1 MNFRTCSSLSVRR
14 EAELWKTKSSKLR
27 CWALCEAG
35 LDWLYFALMA
45 LTVGTGVYKVL
56 KLQKEEMEAKI
67 GARVEL
73 KKILVRNLQKAEQKV
88 DDPSVLTN
96 DVQEILDDP
105 EIEIVIEVMGGIQPA
120 LSYMLE
126 ALNAGKSVVTANKDV
141 VASEGKKLLEAA
153 KANGRDFL
161 YEASVAGGI
170 PIVRPMKQCLAG
182 NHITEVVGIFNGTTN
197 FILTKMS
204 KEGMEFKEALQLAQ
218 DLGYAEADPTS
229 DIEGLDAGRKVA
241 ILASAAF
248 NSRVVFENVYTEGI
262 ARITAKDIQYAK
274 EMGCEIKL
282 LGMARLTAEGIEARV
297 HPMLINKDHPLASV
311 QDSYNA
317 VFVRGDAV
325 QDTMFYGRG
334 AGELPTA
341 SAVVGDVFDCVRNIL
356 ADCCGRIG
364 CTCYKDLPIRKI
376 SQIKSKYF
384 VRMEVEDR
392 PGVLASVT
400 AVFGNNS
407 VSIAQ
412 FIQKEKKGELAEI
425 VVITEKVQERHFMDA
440 IRILEGMSIIRE
452 ISSLIRVYG

>member
-1 MNFRTCSSLSVRR
+1 MENRVIKVGML
-14 EAELWKTKSSKLR
+14 
-27 CWALCEAG
+27 G
-35 LDWLYFALMA
+35 LG
-45 LTVGTGVYKVL
+45 TVGTGVYKVL
-56 KLQKEEMEAKI
+56 KSQKSEMEAKL
-67 GARVEL
+67 GAKVEL
-73 KKILVRNLQKAEQKV
+73 KKILVRNLEKASQKV
-88 DDPSVLTN
+88 EDPSILTN
-96 DVQEILDDP
+96 HAGEILEDP
-105 EIEIVIEVMGGIQPA
+105 EIEIVIEVMGGMQPA
-120 LSYMLE
+120 LTYMLA

-141 VASEGKKLLEAA
+141 VASEGKKLLDTA

-170 PIVRPMKQCLAG
+170 PIIRPLKQCLAG
-182 NHITEVVGIFNGTTN
+182 NHITEVIGIFNGTTN

-204 KEGMEFKEALQLAQ
+204 KEGMEFDEALQLAQ
-218 DLGYAEADPTS
+218 GLGYAEADPTS

-262 ARITAKDIQYAK
+262 ARITARDILYAK

-282 LGMARLTAEGIEARV
+282 LGVARLTPEGIEARV
-297 HPMLINKDHPLASV
+297 HPMLIDSDHPLASV

-334 AGELPTA
+334 AGEMPTA

-364 CTCYKDLPIRKI
+364 CTCYKDLPVRKI
-376 SQIKSKYF
+376 SDIRSKYF

-392 PGVLASVT
+392 SGVLASVA
-400 AVFGNNS
+400 AVFGNND

-412 FIQKEKKGELAEI
+412 VMQKRKRSERAEI
-425 VVITEKVQERHFMDA
+425 VVITETVQERHFMDA
-440 IRILEGMSIIRE
+440 IRILEGMSLIRN
-452 ISSLIRVYG
+452 ISSLIRVYD

>member
-1 MNFRTCSSLSVRR
+1 MENRVIKVGML
-14 EAELWKTKSSKLR
+14 
-27 CWALCEAG
+27 G
-35 LDWLYFALMA
+35 LG
-45 LTVGTGVYKVL
+45 TVGTGVYKVL
-56 KLQKEEMEAKI
+56 KSQESEMEAKL
-67 GARVEL
+67 GAKVEL
-73 KKILVRNLQKAEQKV
+73 KKILVRNLEKASQKV
-88 DDPSVLTN
+88 EDPSILTN
-96 DVQEILDDP
+96 HAGEILEDP
-105 EIEIVIEVMGGIQPA
+105 EIEIVIEVMGGMQPA
-120 LSYMLE
+120 LTYMLA

-141 VASEGKKLLEAA
+141 VASEGKKLLDTA

-170 PIVRPMKQCLAG
+170 PIIRPLKQCLAG
-182 NHITEVVGIFNGTTN
+182 NHITEVIGIFNGTTN

-204 KEGMEFKEALQLAQ
+204 KEGMEFDEALQLAQ

-262 ARITAKDIQYAK
+262 ARITARDILYAK

-282 LGMARLTAEGIEARV
+282 LGVARLTPEGIEARV
-297 HPMLINKDHPLASV
+297 HPMLIDSDHPLASV

-317 VFVRGDAV
+317 VFVRGDAG

-334 AGELPTA
+334 AGEMPTA

-364 CTCYKDLPIRKI
+364 CTCYKDLPVRKI
-376 SQIKSKYF
+376 SDIRSKYF

-392 PGVLASVT
+392 SGVLASVA
-400 AVFGNNS
+400 AVFGNND

-412 FIQKEKKGELAEI
+412 VMQKRKRSELAEI
-425 VVITEKVQERHFMDA
+425 VVITETVQERHFMDA
-440 IRILEGMSIIRE
+440 IRILEGMSLIRN
-452 ISSLIRVYG
+452 ISSLIRVYD

>member
-1 MNFRTCSSLSVRR
+1 MENRVI
-14 EAELWKTKSSKLR
+14 K
-27 CWALCEAG
+27 AG
-35 LDWLYFALMA
+35 MLGLG
-45 LTVGTGVYKVL
+45 TVGTGVYKVL
-56 KLQKEEMEAKI
+56 KRQEAEMEAKL
-67 GARVEL
+67 GAKVEL
-73 KKILVRNLQKAEQKV
+73 KKILVRNLEKAAAKV
-88 DDPSVLTN
+88 EDPSILTN
-96 DVQEILDDP
+96 DVREILEDP
-105 EIEIVIEVMGGIQPA
+105 EIEIVVEVMGGMQPA
-120 LSYMLE
+120 LAYMLD

-170 PIVRPMKQCLAG
+170 PIIRPLKQCLAG
-182 NHITEVVGIFNGTTN
+182 NHITEVIGIFNGTTN

-204 KEGMEFKEALQLAQ
+204 KEGMEFDEALQLAQ

-262 ARITAKDIQYAK
+262 ARITARDILYAK

-282 LGMARLTAEGIEARV
+282 LGVARLTPEGIEARV
-297 HPMLINKDHPLASV
+297 HPMLIDSDHPLASV

-341 SAVVGDVFDCVRNIL
+341 SAVVGDIFDCVRNIL

-364 CTCYKDLPIRKI
+364 CTCYKDLPVRKI
-376 SQIKSKYF
+376 SDIKSKYF

-392 PGVLASVT
+392 SGVLASVA
-400 AVFGNNS
+400 AVFGNND

-412 FIQKEKKGELAEI
+412 VMQKRKRSELAEI
-425 VVITEKVQERHFMDA
+425 VVITETVQERHFMDA
-440 IRILEGMSIIRE
+440 IRILEGMSLIRN

>member
-1 MNFRTCSSLSVRR
+1 MENRVIKVGML
-14 EAELWKTKSSKLR
+14 
-27 CWALCEAG
+27 G
-35 LDWLYFALMA
+35 LG
-45 LTVGTGVYKVL
+45 TVGTGVYKVL
-56 KLQKEEMEAKI
+56 KSQESEMEAKL
-67 GARVEL
+67 GAKVEL
-73 KKILVRNLQKAEQKV
+73 KKILVRNLEKASQKV
-88 DDPSVLTN
+88 EDPSILTN
-96 DVQEILDDP
+96 HAGEILEDP
-105 EIEIVIEVMGGIQPA
+105 EIEIVIEVMGGMQPA
-120 LSYMLE
+120 LTYMLA

-141 VASEGKKLLEAA
+141 VASEGKKLLDTA

-170 PIVRPMKQCLAG
+170 PIIRPLKQCLAG
-182 NHITEVVGIFNGTTN
+182 NHITEVIGIFNGTTN

-204 KEGMEFKEALQLAQ
+204 KEGMEFDEALQLAQ

-262 ARITAKDIQYAK
+262 ARITARDILYAK

-282 LGMARLTAEGIEARV
+282 LGVARLTPESIEARV
-297 HPMLINKDHPLASV
+297 HPMLIDSDHPLASV

-334 AGELPTA
+334 AGEMPTA

-364 CTCYKDLPIRKI
+364 CTCYKDLPVRKI
-376 SQIKSKYF
+376 SDIRSKYF

-392 PGVLASVT
+392 SGVLASVA
-400 AVFGNNS
+400 AVFGNND

-412 FIQKEKKGELAEI
+412 VMQKRKRSELAEI
-425 VVITEKVQERHFMDA
+425 VVITETVQERHFMDA
-440 IRILEGMSIIRE
+440 IRILEGMSLIRN
-452 ISSLIRVYG
+452 ISSLIRVYD

>member
-1 MNFRTCSSLSVRR
+1 MENRVIKVGML
-14 EAELWKTKSSKLR
+14 
-27 CWALCEAG
+27 G
-35 LDWLYFALMA
+35 LG
-45 LTVGTGVYKVL
+45 TVGTGVYKVL
-56 KLQKEEMEAKI
+56 KSQESEMEAKL
-67 GARVEL
+67 GAKVEL
-73 KKILVRNLQKAEQKV
+73 KKILVRNLEKASQKV
-88 DDPSVLTN
+88 EDPSILTN
-96 DVQEILDDP
+96 HAGEILEDP
-105 EIEIVIEVMGGIQPA
+105 EIEIVIEVMGGMQPA
-120 LSYMLE
+120 LTYMLA

-141 VASEGKKLLEAA
+141 VASEGKKLLDTA

-170 PIVRPMKQCLAG
+170 PIIRPLKQCLAG
-182 NHITEVVGIFNGTTN
+182 NHITEVIGIFNGTTN

-204 KEGMEFKEALQLAQ
+204 KEGMEFDEALQLAQ

-262 ARITAKDIQYAK
+262 ARITARDILYAK

-282 LGMARLTAEGIEARV
+282 LGVARLTPEGIEARV
-297 HPMLINKDHPLASV
+297 HPMLIDSDHPLASV

-334 AGELPTA
+334 AGEMPTA

-364 CTCYKDLPIRKI
+364 CTCYKDLPVRKI
-376 SQIKSKYF
+376 SDIRSKYF

-392 PGVLASVT
+392 SGVLASVA
-400 AVFGNNS
+400 AVFGNND

-412 FIQKEKKGELAEI
+412 VMQKRKRSEMAEV
-425 VVITEKVQERHFMDA
+425 VVITETVQERHFMDA
-440 IRILEGMSIIRE
+440 IRILEGMSLIRN
-452 ISSLIRVYG
+452 ISSLIRVYD

>member
-1 MNFRTCSSLSVRR
+1 MENRVI
-14 EAELWKTKSSKLR
+14 K
-27 CWALCEAG
+27 AG
-35 LDWLYFALMA
+35 MLGLG
-45 LTVGTGVYKVL
+45 TVGTGVYKVL
-56 KLQKEEMEAKI
+56 KRLEAEMEAKL
-67 GARVEL
+67 GAKVEL
-73 KKILVRNLQKAEQKV
+73 KKILVRNLEKAAAKV
-88 DDPSVLTN
+88 EDPSILTN
-96 DVQEILDDP
+96 DVREILEDP
-105 EIEIVIEVMGGIQPA
+105 EIEIVVEVMGGIQPA
-120 LSYMLE
+120 LAYMLD

-153 KANGRDFL
+153 RANGRDFL

-170 PIVRPMKQCLAG
+170 PIIRPLKQCLAG
-182 NHITEVVGIFNGTTN
+182 NHITEVIGIFNGTTN

-204 KEGMEFKEALQLAQ
+204 KEGMEFDEALQLAQ
-218 DLGYAEADPTS
+218 DLGYAEADPTA

-262 ARITAKDIQYAK
+262 ARITARDILYAK

-282 LGMARLTAEGIEARV
+282 LGVARLTPEGIEARV
-297 HPMLINKDHPLASV
+297 HPMLIDSDHPLASV

-341 SAVVGDVFDCVRNIL
+341 SAVVGDIFDCVRNIL

-364 CTCYKDLPIRKI
+364 CTCYKDLPVRKI
-376 SQIKSKYF
+376 SDIKSKYF

-392 PGVLASVT
+392 SGVLASVA
-400 AVFGNNS
+400 AVFGNND

-412 FIQKEKKGELAEI
+412 VMQKRKRSELAEI
-425 VVITEKVQERHFMDA
+425 VVITETVQERHFMDA
-440 IRILEGMSIIRE
+440 IRILEGMSLIRN

>member
-1 MNFRTCSSLSVRR
+1 MENRVIKVGML
-14 EAELWKTKSSKLR
+14 
-27 CWALCEAG
+27 G
-35 LDWLYFALMA
+35 LG
-45 LTVGTGVYKVL
+45 TVGTGVYKVL
-56 KLQKEEMEAKI
+56 KSQESEMEAKL
-67 GARVEL
+67 GAKVEL
-73 KKILVRNLQKAEQKV
+73 KKILVRNLEKASQKV
-88 DDPSVLTN
+88 EDPSILTN
-96 DVQEILDDP
+96 DAGEILEDP
-105 EIEIVIEVMGGIQPA
+105 EIEIVIEVMGGMQPA
-120 LSYMLE
+120 LTYMLA

-141 VASEGKKLLEAA
+141 VASEGKKLLDTA

-170 PIVRPMKQCLAG
+170 PIIRPLKQCLAG
-182 NHITEVVGIFNGTTN
+182 NHITEVIGIFNGTTN

-204 KEGMEFKEALQLAQ
+204 KEGMEFDEALQLAQ

-262 ARITAKDIQYAK
+262 ARITARDILYAK

-282 LGMARLTAEGIEARV
+282 LGVARLTPEGIEARV
-297 HPMLINKDHPLASV
+297 HPMLIDSDHPLASV

-334 AGELPTA
+334 AGEMPTA

-364 CTCYKDLPIRKI
+364 CTCYKDLPVRKI
-376 SQIKSKYF
+376 GDIRSKYF

-392 PGVLASVT
+392 SGVLASVA
-400 AVFGNNS
+400 AVFGNND

-412 FIQKEKKGELAEI
+412 VMQKRKRSELAEI
-425 VVITEKVQERHFMDA
+425 VVITETVQERHFMDA
-440 IRILEGMSIIRE
+440 IRILEGMSLIRN
-452 ISSLIRVYG
+452 ISSLIRVYD

>member
-1 MNFRTCSSLSVRR
+1 MENKVIKAAML
-14 EAELWKTKSSKLR
+14 
-27 CWALCEAG
+27 G
-35 LDWLYFALMA
+35 LG
-45 LTVGTGVYKVL
+45 TVGTGVYKVL

-73 KKILVRNLQKAEQKV
+73 KKILVRNLQKAAQKV

-204 KEGMEFKEALQLAQ
+204 KEGMEFEEALQLAQ
-218 DLGYAEADPTS
+218 DLGYAESDPTS

-341 SAVVGDVFDCVRNIL
+341 SAVIGDVFDCVRNIL

-452 ISSLIRVYG
+452 ISLLIRVYG

>member
-1 MNFRTCSSLSVRR
+1 MENRVIKVGML
-14 EAELWKTKSSKLR
+14 
-27 CWALCEAG
+27 G
-35 LDWLYFALMA
+35 LG
-45 LTVGTGVYKVL
+45 TVGTGVYKVL
-56 KLQKEEMEAKI
+56 KSQKSEMEAKL
-67 GARVEL
+67 GAKVEL
-73 KKILVRNLQKAEQKV
+73 KKILVRNLEKASQKV
-88 DDPSVLTN
+88 EDPSILTN
-96 DVQEILDDP
+96 HAGEILEDP
-105 EIEIVIEVMGGIQPA
+105 EIEIVIEVMGGMQPA
-120 LSYMLE
+120 LTYMLA

-141 VASEGKKLLEAA
+141 VASEGKKLLDTA

-170 PIVRPMKQCLAG
+170 PIIRPLKQCLAG
-182 NHITEVVGIFNGTTN
+182 NHITEVIGIFNGTTN

-204 KEGMEFKEALQLAQ
+204 KEGMEFDEALQLAQ

-262 ARITAKDIQYAK
+262 ARITARDILYAK

-282 LGMARLTAEGIEARV
+282 LGVARLTPEGIEARV
-297 HPMLINKDHPLASV
+297 HPMLIDSDHPLASV

-334 AGELPTA
+334 AGEMPTA

-364 CTCYKDLPIRKI
+364 CTCYKDLPVRKI
-376 SQIKSKYF
+376 SDIRSKYF

-392 PGVLASVT
+392 SGVLASVA
-400 AVFGNNS
+400 AVFGNND

-412 FIQKEKKGELAEI
+412 VMQKRKRSELAEI
-425 VVITEKVQERHFMDA
+425 VVITETVQERHFMDA
-440 IRILEGMSIIRE
+440 IRILEGMSLIRN
-452 ISSLIRVYG
+452 ISSLIRVYD

>member
-1 MNFRTCSSLSVRR
+1 MENKVIKAAML
-14 EAELWKTKSSKLR
+14 
-27 CWALCEAG
+27 G
-35 LDWLYFALMA
+35 LG
-45 LTVGTGVYKVL
+45 TVGTGVYKVL
-56 KLQKEEMEAKI
+56 KLQKAEMEAKI
-67 GARVEL
+67 GARVGL
-73 KKILVRNLQKAEQKV
+73 KKILVRNLQKAAQKV

-153 KANGRDFL
+153 KVNGRDFL

-204 KEGMEFKEALQLAQ
+204 KERMEFEEALQLAQ
-218 DLGYAEADPTS
+218 DLGYAESDPTS

-274 EMGCEIKL
+274 E
-282 LGMARLTAEGIEARV
+282 
-297 HPMLINKDHPLASV
+297 
-311 QDSYNA
+311 
-317 VFVRGDAV
+317 
-325 QDTMFYGRG
+325 
-334 AGELPTA
+334 
-341 SAVVGDVFDCVRNIL
+341 
-356 ADCCGRIG
+356 
-364 CTCYKDLPIRKI
+364 
-376 SQIKSKYF
+376 
-384 VRMEVEDR
+384 
-392 PGVLASVT
+392 
-400 AVFGNNS
+400 
-407 VSIAQ
+407 
-412 FIQKEKKGELAEI
+412 
-425 VVITEKVQERHFMDA
+425 
-440 IRILEGMSIIRE
+440 
-452 ISSLIRVYG
+452 

>member
-1 MNFRTCSSLSVRR
+1 
-14 EAELWKTKSSKLR
+14 
-27 CWALCEAG
+27 
-35 LDWLYFALMA
+35 
-45 LTVGTGVYKVL
+45 
-56 KLQKEEMEAKI
+56 
-67 GARVEL
+67 
-73 KKILVRNLQKAEQKV
+73 
-88 DDPSVLTN
+88 
-96 DVQEILDDP
+96 
-105 EIEIVIEVMGGIQPA
+105 
-120 LSYMLE
+120 
-126 ALNAGKSVVTANKDV
+126 
-141 VASEGKKLLEAA
+141 
-153 KANGRDFL
+153 
-161 YEASVAGGI
+161 
-170 PIVRPMKQCLAG
+170 
-182 NHITEVVGIFNGTTN
+182 
-197 FILTKMS
+197 
-204 KEGMEFKEALQLAQ
+204 MEFEEALQLAQ
-218 DLGYAEADPTS
+218 DLGYAESDPTS

-317 VFVRGDAV
+317 VFVLGDAV

>member
-1 MNFRTCSSLSVRR
+1 MENRVIKVGML
-14 EAELWKTKSSKLR
+14 
-27 CWALCEAG
+27 G
-35 LDWLYFALMA
+35 LG
-45 LTVGTGVYKVL
+45 TVGTGVYKVL
-56 KLQKEEMEAKI
+56 KSQESEMEAKL
-67 GARVEL
+67 GAKVEL
-73 KKILVRNLQKAEQKV
+73 KKILVRNLEKASQKV
-88 DDPSVLTN
+88 
-96 DVQEILDDP
+96 EDP
-105 EIEIVIEVMGGIQPA
+105 EIEIVIEVMGGMQPA
-120 LSYMLE
+120 LTYMLA

-141 VASEGKKLLEAA
+141 VASEGKKLLDTA

-170 PIVRPMKQCLAG
+170 PIIRPLKQCLAG
-182 NHITEVVGIFNGTTN
+182 NHITEVIGIFNGTTN

-204 KEGMEFKEALQLAQ
+204 KEGMEFDEALQLAQ

-262 ARITAKDIQYAK
+262 ARITARDILYAK

-282 LGMARLTAEGIEARV
+282 LGVARLTPEGIEARV
-297 HPMLINKDHPLASV
+297 HPMLIDSDHPLASV

-334 AGELPTA
+334 AGEMPTA

-364 CTCYKDLPIRKI
+364 CTCYKDLPVRKI
-376 SQIKSKYF
+376 SDIRSKYF

-392 PGVLASVT
+392 SGVLASVA
-400 AVFGNNS
+400 AVFGNND

-412 FIQKEKKGELAEI
+412 VMQKRKRSELAEI
-425 VVITEKVQERHFMDA
+425 VVITETVQERHFMDA
-440 IRILEGMSIIRE
+440 IRILEGMSLIRN
-452 ISSLIRVYG
+452 ISSLIRVYD

>member
-1 MNFRTCSSLSVRR
+1 MENKVIKAAML
-14 EAELWKTKSSKLR
+14 
-27 CWALCEAG
+27 G
-35 LDWLYFALMA
+35 LG
-45 LTVGTGVYKVL
+45 TVGTGVYKVL

-73 KKILVRNLQKAEQKV
+73 KKILVRNLQKAAQKV

-153 KANGRDFL
+153 KVNGRDFL

-204 KEGMEFKEALQLAQ
+204 KEGMEFEEALQLAQ
-218 DLGYAEADPTS
+218 DLGYAESDPTS

-325 QDTMFYGRG
+325 QDTMIYGRG

-341 SAVVGDVFDCVRNIL
+341 SAVVGDVFDCVR
-356 ADCCGRIG
+356 
-364 CTCYKDLPIRKI
+364 K
-376 SQIKSKYF
+376 
-384 VRMEVEDR
+384 
-392 PGVLASVT
+392 
-400 AVFGNNS
+400 
-407 VSIAQ
+407 
-412 FIQKEKKGELAEI
+412 
-425 VVITEKVQERHFMDA
+425 
-440 IRILEGMSIIRE
+440 
-452 ISSLIRVYG
+452 

>member
-1 MNFRTCSSLSVRR
+1 MENRVI
-14 EAELWKTKSSKLR
+14 K
-27 CWALCEAG
+27 AG
-35 LDWLYFALMA
+35 MLGLG
-45 LTVGTGVYKVL
+45 TVGTGVYKVL
-56 KLQKEEMEAKI
+56 KRQEAEMEAKL
-67 GARVEL
+67 GAKVEL
-73 KKILVRNLQKAEQKV
+73 KKILVRNLEKAAAKV
-88 DDPSVLTN
+88 EDPSILTN
-96 DVQEILDDP
+96 DVREILEDP
-105 EIEIVIEVMGGIQPA
+105 EIEIVVEVMGGIQPA
-120 LSYMLE
+120 LAYMLD

-153 KANGRDFL
+153 RANGRDFL

-170 PIVRPMKQCLAG
+170 PIIRPLKQCLAG
-182 NHITEVVGIFNGTTN
+182 NHITEVIGIFNGTTN

-204 KEGMEFKEALQLAQ
+204 KEGMEFDEALQLAQ
-218 DLGYAEADPTS
+218 DLGYAEADPTA

-262 ARITAKDIQYAK
+262 ARITAGDILYAK

-282 LGMARLTAEGIEARV
+282 LGVARLTPEGIEARV
-297 HPMLINKDHPLASV
+297 HPMLIDSDHPLASV

-341 SAVVGDVFDCVRNIL
+341 SAVVGDIFDCVRNIL

-364 CTCYKDLPIRKI
+364 CTCYKDLPVRKI
-376 SQIKSKYF
+376 SDIKSKYF

-392 PGVLASVT
+392 SGVLASVA
-400 AVFGNNS
+400 AVFGNND

-412 FIQKEKKGELAEI
+412 VMQKRKRSELAEI
-425 VVITEKVQERHFMDA
+425 VVITETVQERHFMDA
-440 IRILEGMSIIRE
+440 IRILEGMSLIRN

>member
-1 MNFRTCSSLSVRR
+1 MENRVIKVGML
-14 EAELWKTKSSKLR
+14 
-27 CWALCEAG
+27 G
-35 LDWLYFALMA
+35 LG
-45 LTVGTGVYKVL
+45 TVGTGVYKVL
-56 KLQKEEMEAKI
+56 KSQESEMEAKL
-67 GARVEL
+67 GAKVEL
-73 KKILVRNLQKAEQKV
+73 KKILVRNLEKASQKV
-88 DDPSVLTN
+88 EDPSILTN
-96 DVQEILDDP
+96 HAGEILEDP
-105 EIEIVIEVMGGIQPA
+105 EIEIVIEVMGGMQPA
-120 LSYMLE
+120 LTYMLA

-141 VASEGKKLLEAA
+141 VASEGKKLLDAA

-170 PIVRPMKQCLAG
+170 PIIRPLKQCLAG
-182 NHITEVVGIFNGTTN
+182 NHITEVIGIFNGTTN

-204 KEGMEFKEALQLAQ
+204 KEGMEFDEALQLAQ

-262 ARITAKDIQYAK
+262 ARITARDILYAK
-274 EMGCEIKL
+274 EMGCESKL
-282 LGMARLTAEGIEARV
+282 LGVAPLTPEGTEARV
-297 HPMLINKDHPLASV
+297 HPMLIDSDHPLASV

-334 AGELPTA
+334 AGEMPTA

-364 CTCYKDLPIRKI
+364 CTCYKDLPVRKI
-376 SQIKSKYF
+376 SDIRSKYF

-392 PGVLASVT
+392 SGVLASVA
-400 AVFGNNS
+400 AVFGNND

-412 FIQKEKKGELAEI
+412 VMQKRKRSELAEI
-425 VVITEKVQERHFMDA
+425 VVITETVQERHFMDA
-440 IRILEGMSIIRE
+440 IRILEGMSLIRN
-452 ISSLIRVYG
+452 ISSLIRVYD

>member
-1 MNFRTCSSLSVRR
+1 MENRVIKVGML
-14 EAELWKTKSSKLR
+14 
-27 CWALCEAG
+27 G
-35 LDWLYFALMA
+35 LG
-45 LTVGTGVYKVL
+45 TVGTGVYKVL
-56 KLQKEEMEAKI
+56 KSQESEMEAKL
-67 GARVEL
+67 GAKVEL
-73 KKILVRNLQKAEQKV
+73 KKILVRNLEKASQKV
-88 DDPSVLTN
+88 EDPSILTN
-96 DVQEILDDP
+96 HAGEILEDP
-105 EIEIVIEVMGGIQPA
+105 EIEIVIEVMGGMQPA
-120 LSYMLE
+120 LTYMLA

-141 VASEGKKLLEAA
+141 VASEGKKLLDTA

-170 PIVRPMKQCLAG
+170 PIIRPLKQCLAG
-182 NHITEVVGIFNGTTN
+182 NHITEVIGIFNGTTN

-204 KEGMEFKEALQLAQ
+204 KEGMEFDEALQLAQ

-262 ARITAKDIQYAK
+262 ARITARDILYAK

-282 LGMARLTAEGIEARV
+282 LGVARLTPEGIEARV
-297 HPMLINKDHPLASV
+297 HPMLIDSDHPLASV

-334 AGELPTA
+334 AGEMPTA

-364 CTCYKDLPIRKI
+364 CTCYKDLPVRKI
-376 SQIKSKYF
+376 SDIRSKYF

-392 PGVLASVT
+392 SGVLASVA
-400 AVFGNNS
+400 AVFGNND

-412 FIQKEKKGELAEI
+412 VMQKRKRSELAEI
-425 VVITEKVQERHFMDA
+425 VVITETVQERHFMDA
-440 IRILEGMSIIRE
+440 IRILEGMSLIRN
-452 ISSLIRVYG
+452 ISSLIRVYD

>member
-1 MNFRTCSSLSVRR
+1 MENRVIKVGML
-14 EAELWKTKSSKLR
+14 
-27 CWALCEAG
+27 G
-35 LDWLYFALMA
+35 LG
-45 LTVGTGVYKVL
+45 TVGTGVYKVL
-56 KLQKEEMEAKI
+56 KRQESEMEAKL
-67 GARVEL
+67 GAKVEL
-73 KKILVRNLQKAEQKV
+73 KKILVRNLEKASQKV
-88 DDPSVLTN
+88 EDPSILTN
-96 DVQEILDDP
+96 HAGEILEDP
-105 EIEIVIEVMGGIQPA
+105 EIEIVIEVMGGMQPA
-120 LSYMLE
+120 LTYMLA

-141 VASEGKKLLEAA
+141 VASEGKKLLDAA

-170 PIVRPMKQCLAG
+170 PIIRPLKQCLAG
-182 NHITEVVGIFNGTTN
+182 NHITEVIGIFNGTTN

-204 KEGMEFKEALQLAQ
+204 KEGMEFDETLQLAQ

-262 ARITAKDIQYAK
+262 ARITARDILYAK

-282 LGMARLTAEGIEARV
+282 LGVARLTPEGIEARV
-297 HPMLINKDHPLASV
+297 HPMLIDSDHPLASV

-334 AGELPTA
+334 AGEMPTA

-364 CTCYKDLPIRKI
+364 CTCYKDLPVRKI
-376 SQIKSKYF
+376 SDIRSKYF

-392 PGVLASVT
+392 SGVLASVA
-400 AVFGNNS
+400 AVFGNND

-412 FIQKEKKGELAEI
+412 VMQKRKRSELAEI
-425 VVITEKVQERHFMDA
+425 VVITETVQERHFMDA
-440 IRILEGMSIIRE
+440 IRILEGMSLIRN
-452 ISSLIRVYG
+452 ISSLIRVYD

>member
-1 MNFRTCSSLSVRR
+1 MENRVIKVGML
-14 EAELWKTKSSKLR
+14 
-27 CWALCEAG
+27 G
-35 LDWLYFALMA
+35 LG
-45 LTVGTGVYKVL
+45 TVGTGVYKVL
-56 KLQKEEMEAKI
+56 KSQESEMEAKL
-67 GARVEL
+67 GAKVEL
-73 KKILVRNLQKAEQKV
+73 KKILVRNLEKASQKV
-88 DDPSVLTN
+88 EDPSILTN
-96 DVQEILDDP
+96 HAGEILEDP
-105 EIEIVIEVMGGIQPA
+105 EIEIVIEVMGGMQPA
-120 LSYMLE
+120 LTYMLA

-141 VASEGKKLLEAA
+141 VASEGKKLLDTA

-170 PIVRPMKQCLAG
+170 PIIRPLKQCLAG
-182 NHITEVVGIFNGTTN
+182 NHITEVIGIFNGTTN

-204 KEGMEFKEALQLAQ
+204 KEGMEFDEALQLAQ

-262 ARITAKDIQYAK
+262 ARITARDILYAK

-282 LGMARLTAEGIEARV
+282 LGVARLTPEGIEARV
-297 HPMLINKDHPLASV
+297 HPMLIDSDHPLASV

-334 AGELPTA
+334 AGEMPTA

-364 CTCYKDLPIRKI
+364 CTCYKDLPVRKI
-376 SQIKSKYF
+376 SDIRSKYF

-392 PGVLASVT
+392 SGVLASVA
-400 AVFGNNS
+400 AVFGNND

-412 FIQKEKKGELAEI
+412 VMQKRKRSELAEV
-425 VVITEKVQERHFMDA
+425 VVITETVQERHFMDA
-440 IRILEGMSIIRE
+440 IRILEGMSLIRN
-452 ISSLIRVYG
+452 ISSLIRVYD

>member
-1 MNFRTCSSLSVRR
+1 MENRVIKVGML
-14 EAELWKTKSSKLR
+14 
-27 CWALCEAG
+27 G
-35 LDWLYFALMA
+35 LG
-45 LTVGTGVYKVL
+45 TVGTGVYKVL
-56 KLQKEEMEAKI
+56 KSQESEMEAKL
-67 GARVEL
+67 GAKVEL
-73 KKILVRNLQKAEQKV
+73 KKILVRNLEKASQKV
-88 DDPSVLTN
+88 EDPSILTN
-96 DVQEILDDP
+96 DAGEILEDP
-105 EIEIVIEVMGGIQPA
+105 EIEIVIEVMGGMQPA
-120 LSYMLE
+120 LTYMLA

-141 VASEGKKLLEAA
+141 VASEGKKLLDTA

-170 PIVRPMKQCLAG
+170 PIIRPLKQCLAG
-182 NHITEVVGIFNGTTN
+182 NHITEVIGIFNGTTN

-204 KEGMEFKEALQLAQ
+204 KEGMEFDEALQLAQ

-262 ARITAKDIQYAK
+262 ARITARDILYAK

-282 LGMARLTAEGIEARV
+282 LGVARLTPEGIEARV
-297 HPMLINKDHPLASV
+297 HPMLIDSDHPLASV

-334 AGELPTA
+334 AGEMPTA

-364 CTCYKDLPIRKI
+364 CTCYKDLPVRKI
-376 SQIKSKYF
+376 SDIRSKYF

-392 PGVLASVT
+392 SGVLASVA
-400 AVFGNNS
+400 AVFGNND

-412 FIQKEKKGELAEI
+412 VMQKRKRSELAEI
-425 VVITEKVQERHFMDA
+425 VVITETVQERHFMDA
-440 IRILEGMSIIRE
+440 IRILEGMSLIRN
-452 ISSLIRVYG
+452 ISSLIRVYD